1 MKLQKSEDRGRQL
14 PYASIISVAFFYLY
28 FFWRGTTK
36 EGGRSILGNYSPKR
50 TDFNHSIKQE
60 VYFSPRRPRYHLCR
74 YFRLDSL
81 CLQTLFLEVERRLEK
96 EGGVGEGR
104 AITAT
109 LEPST
114 NLQWQL
120 PMVDCVLDILYLDL
134 LLAPK
139 SMVTL
144 NLLPVR

>member
-1 MKLQKSEDRGRQL
+1 M
-14 PYASIISVAFFYLY
+14 
-28 FFWRGTTK
+28 
-36 EGGRSILGNYSPKR
+36 
-50 TDFNHSIKQE
+50 
-60 VYFSPRRPRYHLCR
+60 
-74 YFRLDSL
+74 
-81 CLQTLFLEVERRLEK
+81 FLEVERRLEK
-96 EGGVGEGR
+96 EGGVEGGR